1 MNRSG
6 IDTREASA
14 DTANAKGKQTL
25 VLFLLG
31 FLLLFVDLLHF
42 SGEEIR
48 HSYTVSLGGDTKHYQ
63 VFSQVA
69 VDEPISVPEQKIS
82 SSKGGT
88 VLLSLEMEQ
97 KSAEIP
103 AELSLFLNRPLPIN
117 RADKD
122 SLEMLP
128 GVGPHLAAAI
138 ADELQHQGRFAG
150 PEDLLKV
157 SGIGPKTLQK
167 LLPLVSFD

>member
-1 MNRSG
+1 MNRSE
-6 IDTREASA
+6 IELRVALA

-31 FLLLFVDLLHF
+31 FLLISVDLLHF
-42 SGEEIR
+42 SGKEVRNFHGIA
-48 HSYTVSLGGDTKHYQ
+48 LGENTKPYQ
-63 VFSQVA
+63 VFSHGA
-69 VDEPISVPEQKIS
+69 VDGPISAAEQELFG
-82 SSKGGT
+82 SKGGT
-88 VLLSLEMEQ
+88 VLLPLEMEQ

-138 ADELQHQGRFAG
+138 ADELQQQGRFSG

-167 LLPLVSFD
+167 MLPLVSFE